1 MRVVRRKVKGRRAG
15 ARWVAGGL
23 GHIYS
28 FEWTGG
34 RSIAHLAALIFS
46 GCTDPS
52 VTFKLVSA
60 VFSRKNIRKIVD
72 HDQITSIPY
81 DV

>member
-23 GHIYS
+23 RQIYS

-34 RSIAHLAALIFS
+34 RSIAHLAALISS
-46 GCTDPS
+46 GCTDPKNRRS
-52 VTFKLVSA
+52 LSNLISA
-60 VFSRKNIRKIVD
+60 GFSRKNIRKIVD
-72 HDQITSIPY
+72 HDPNY
-81 DV
+81 